1 MRIQFRTEGGLAYLP
16 GLSRPVTIDTD
27 ELPAE
32 EADELERLIETAG
45 FFELPDAS
53 VPPRGAADYQQY
65 TISVAAPG
73 RSHTARLAD
82 PIEDPSVR
90 ELVNNLRAKAN
101 EARGGPN
108 A

>member
-1 MRIQFRTEGGLAYLP
+1 MRIQFKTEGGLAYLP
-16 GLSRPVTIDTD
+16 GLSRPVTIDTG

-32 EADELERLIETAG
+32 EADELERLIETAD
-45 FFELPDAS
+45 FFKLPDDS
-53 VPPRGAADYQQY
+53 VPPRGAADYHQY

-73 RSHTARLAD
+73 RSHTVRLAN

-90 ELVNNLRAKAN
+90 ELVNSLRAKAN